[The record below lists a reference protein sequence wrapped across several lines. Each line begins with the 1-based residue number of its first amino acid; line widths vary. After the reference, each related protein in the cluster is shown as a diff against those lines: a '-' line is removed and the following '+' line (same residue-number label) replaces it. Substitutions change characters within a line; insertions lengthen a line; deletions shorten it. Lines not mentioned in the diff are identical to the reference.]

1 MNLGGYRTELER
13 ALAVAAYLVVRHG
26 DAYVPVLERLEREVE
41 AERNQVDHRSRAAR
55 ILQSLTR
62 EVRSASGV

>member
-1 MNLGGYRTELER
+1 MNLGGYNSELER
-13 ALAVAAYLVVRHG
+13 GLAVAAYLVVRHG

-41 AERNQVDHRSRAAR
+41 AERNRVDHRARASR

-62 EVRSASGV
+62 EVRSAPGV